1 MKESSKGRRVGRMTN
16 RWTRDVAVRRRSH
29 RRCPSNTEVKSD
41 ASHQPLEASGDAP
54 RRVSLSATR
63 HQLKWVLTYRS
74 NVYAA
79 FAIECLSYVSR
90 GVVLIV
96 PSLTGSNAFREQK
109 IVRFHEFSPVFS
121 TRPTIN
127 IITSMK
133 RNPFHLISLASSI
146 TTISNFFLFLSLL
159 FSPTYLK
166 PVINFPF
173 DSNDIFPQCNI
184 ECDAN
189 DADLSLSQ
197 ILSRS
202 WFKC

>member
-1 MKESSKGRRVGRMTN
+1 MTN

-90 GVVLIV
+90 DVVLIV
-96 PSLTGSNAFREQK
+96 PSLTGCVPRTKNPPIRPILARL
-109 IVRFHEFSPVFS
+109 FHS
-121 TRPTIN
+121 TN
-127 IITSMK
+127 YKYYNSMK
-133 RNPFHLISLASSI
+133 RNPFHLISFASSI
-146 TTISNFFLFLSLL
+146 TPI
-159 FSPTYLK
+159 
-166 PVINFPF
+166 F
-173 DSNDIFPQCNI
+173 DPP
-184 ECDAN
+184 
-189 DADLSLSQ
+189 LPPRLV
-197 ILSRS
+197 
-202 WFKC
+202 

>member
-1 MKESSKGRRVGRMTN
+1 MKESSKGRRVGRVTN

-90 GVVLIV
+90 DVVLIV
-96 PSLTGSNAFREQK
+96 PSFFNRAWCVPRTKNPPIQRILARIFHSTYNYKYYNSDETGS
-109 IVRFHEFSPVFS
+109 VSP
-121 TRPTIN
+121 
-127 IITSMK
+127 
-133 RNPFHLISLASSI
+133 
-146 TTISNFFLFLSLL
+146 NFFRFLYYTPTFF
-159 FSPTYLK
+159 FSFS
-166 PVINFPF
+166 FPR
-173 DSNDIFPQCNI
+173 P
-184 ECDAN
+184 
-189 DADLSLSQ
+189 L
-197 ILSRS
+197 
-202 WFKC
+202 

>member
-1 MKESSKGRRVGRMTN
+1 MKESSKGRRVGRVTN

-90 GVVLIV
+90 DVVLIV
-96 PSLTGSNAFREQK
+96 PSLTGRDAFRREQK
-109 IVRFHEFSPVFS
+109 ILRFKESLPVFS
-121 TRPTIN
+121 TRPITIN
-127 IITSMK
+127 IIIPMK
-133 RNPFHLISLASSI
+133 RDPFHPISFASCI
-146 TTISNFFLFLSLL
+146 THRLFFFLFLFLAHYNAFRRFLRLGSEWL
-159 FSPTYLK
+159 T
-166 PVINFPF
+166 
-173 DSNDIFPQCNI
+173 IFP
-184 ECDAN
+184 
-189 DADLSLSQ
+189 
-197 ILSRS
+197 
-202 WFKC
+202 